1 MPSHKWLCFQLG
13 AREHYALPRALHE
26 CGSLTAL
33 FTDAWADP
41 RSPLGSAFKR
51 LSSRLFT
58 RFEPRLKDARVEH
71 FTNSLLW
78 FEARRTIIRSRR
90 TNNWEHIIARNRW
103 FQQRAVQRLKACGL
117 AGNGERTVFHAFS
130 YAAREIFAAAK
141 RAGHFTVLQQID
153 PGLAEEELVAKTC
166 MRHRELILDW
176 TPAPGEYWLEWL
188 EECRL
193 ADAIVVNSEWSRR
206 GLVAKN
212 IPSEKIVTVPLM
224 YDVGTHAALCHRSFP
239 SRFEES
245 SPLKVIFL
253 GNLCVRKGIAEMLE
267 AVDLLRGAPVSFCF
281 VGQSEVRLPERVRAN
296 PRVDWC
302 NAVPRAE
309 VHGFYRQSHIF
320 ILPTHSD
327 GFGLTQLE
335 AQSWGLPV
343 IASTNCGEV
352 VRHGENGLLL
362 PAVSGAAIAEAIEA
376 ILKDPAQLSL
386 MSMRSKKVAAEHSI
400 ERIAPK
406 FISGVTQV
414 LGKISTRG
422 SKNSYGP
429 LNE

>member
-1 MPSHKWLCFQLG
+1 VPSHKWLCFQLG

-41 RSPLGSAFKR
+41 RSPLGPAFKR

-78 FEARRTIIRSRR
+78 FEARRNLIRSWGS
-90 TNNWEHIIARNRW
+90 NDWEHIIARNRW

-117 AGNGERTVFHAFS
+117 AGNVERTVFHAFS

-281 VGQSEVRLPERVRAN
+281 VGPSEVRLPEHIRAN
-296 PRVDWC
+296 SRVDWRH
-302 NAVPRAE
+302 AVPRVE
-309 VHGFYRQSHIF
+309 VHGFYQQSHIF

-343 IASTNCGEV
+343 IASLNCGEV

-362 PAVSGAAIAEAIEA
+362 PEVSGPVIADTIEA
-376 ILKDPAQLSL
+376 VLKDPSRLPT
-386 MSMRSKKVAAEHSI
+386 MSIRSKEIAAEYSV
-400 ERIAPK
+400 ERIIPK
-406 FISGVTQV
+406 FLSSVGQILERS
-414 LGKISTRG
+414 LEKLSTP
-422 SKNSYGP
+422 K
-429 LNE
+429 E

>member
-1 MPSHKWLCFQLG
+1 LG
-13 AREHYALPRALHE
+13 P
-26 CGSLTAL
+26 
-33 FTDAWADP
+33 
-41 RSPLGSAFKR
+41 AFKR

-78 FEARRTIIRSRR
+78 FEARRTVLRGLR

-103 FQQRAVQRLKACGL
+103 FQQRAVRRLKACGL
-117 AGNGERTVFHAFS
+117 AANSERTVFHAFS

-141 RAGHFTVLQQID
+141 GARHFTVLQQID
-153 PGLAEEELVAKTC
+153 PGLAEEELVAKTR

-176 TPAPGEYWLEWL
+176 APAPGEYWQQWL

-212 IPSEKIVTVPLM
+212 VPSEKIVIVPLI
-224 YDVGTHAALCHRSFP
+224 YDAGNHAAPCHKSFP

-245 SPLKVIFL
+245 SPLKVLFL

-267 AVDLLRGAPVSFCF
+267 AVDLLRDAPVSFCF
-281 VGQSEVRLPERVRAN
+281 VGPSEVRLPEHIRDN

-302 NAVPRAE
+302 TAVPRGE
-309 VHGFYRQSHIF
+309 VHGFYRHSHIF

-343 IASTNCGEV
+343 IASLNCGEV

-362 PAVSGAAIAEAIEA
+362 PEVSGPVIAETIEA
-376 ILKDPAQLSL
+376 ILKAPAQMPS
-386 MSMRSKKVAAEHSI
+386 MSIRSKEIAAEYSA
-400 ERIAPK
+400 ERIIPK
-406 FISGVTQV
+406 LLSSVDQILEQRS
-414 LGKISTRG
+414 
-422 SKNSYGP
+422 
-429 LNE
+429 